1 LTIAITS
8 NRLLIGDQPS
18 QLVREALLETCG
30 ECRVLALIKFLEA
43 LAHVSPN
50 LSGIQARLLGLGTS
64 ILPDCAI

>member
-43 LAHVSPN
+43 LAHVSPTRLCDLTVPPVTN
-50 LSGIQARLLGLGTS
+50 TDIAAR
-64 ILPDCAI
+64 